1 MWLVVKKERVIMVKK
16 SPVSPSVQKSVEAA
30 VKTAAPVEAA
40 PATRGRGPKKFSTEQ
55 YLSEYLA
62 EQQAGGTWGS
72 LCQRTGFTLLNVRQ
86 CIRMLRSEYRAE
98 MRAKA
103 EASPDFMKQ
112 LAKVKKEVEVWA
124 DEKAAKKFP
133 FLQESG
139 TRNTQ
144 KAKIRK
150 SWEQEELSL

>member
-1 MWLVVKKERVIMVKK
+1 MVKK
-16 SPVSPSVQKSVEAA
+16 SPSPAVQKSVEAV
-30 VKTAAPVEAA
+30 VKAAPVVEAA
-40 PATRGRGPKKFSTEQ
+40 PAKRGPKKFSTEQ
-55 YLSEYLA
+55 YLEEYLA
-62 EQQAGGTWGS
+62 EQKAGGTWES
-72 LCQRTGFTLLNVRQ
+72 LCARTGFTLANVRQ
-86 CIRMLRSEYRAE
+86 CITMLRSEYRAE

>member
-1 MWLVVKKERVIMVKK
+1 MVKK
-16 SPVSPSVQKSVEAA
+16 SPSPAVQKSVEAA
-30 VKTAAPVEAA
+30 VAKTAAPVEAA
-40 PATRGRGPKKFSTEQ
+40 PATRGPKKFTTEN
-55 YLSEYLA
+55 YLTEYLA
-62 EQQAGGTWGS
+62 EQKNGGTWES
-72 LCQRTGFTLLNVRQ
+72 LCTRTGFTLANVRQ
-86 CIRMLRSEYRAE
+86 CITMLRSEYRAA

-103 EASPDFMKQ
+103 EASPDFLKQ
-112 LAKVKKEVEVWA
+112 LAKIKKDVEVWA
-124 DEKAAKKFP
+124 DEKAAEKYP

>member
-1 MWLVVKKERVIMVKK
+1 MVKK

-30 VKTAAPVEAA
+30 VAKTVEAPVAA
-40 PATRGRGPKKFSTEQ
+40 PAKRGPKQFSTEQ
-55 YLSEYLA
+55 YLTEYLA
-62 EQQAGGTWGS
+62 EQKAGGTWES
-72 LCQRTGFTLLNVRQ
+72 LCQRTGFTLANVRQ
-86 CIRMLRSEYRAE
+86 CITMLRSEYRRSMQE
-98 MRAKA
+98 RA

-112 LAKVKKEVEVWA
+112 LAKIKKDVEVWA
-124 DEKAAKKFP
+124 DEKAAEKFP

>member
-1 MWLVVKKERVIMVKK
+1 MVKK
-16 SPVSPSVQKSVEAA
+16 SPVSPSVQKSVEAV
-30 VKTAAPVEAA
+30 VKAAAPVEAAPVEAA
-40 PATRGRGPKKFSTEQ
+40 PAKRGPKQFSTEQ
-55 YLSEYLA
+55 YLTEYLA
-62 EQQAGGTWGS
+62 EQKAGGTWES
-72 LCQRTGFTLLNVRQ
+72 LCTRTGFTLANVRQ
-86 CIRMLRSEYRAE
+86 CITMLRSEYRAA

-112 LAKVKKEVEVWA
+112 LAKVKKDVEVWA
-124 DEKAAKKFP
+124 DEKAAEKFP